1 MTDTLLRIEA
11 LFHAALTVPAGE
23 RKAWLQTMESDPTIR
38 DTVGELLANDDQTHN
53 PLQPALLAVLRLD
66 HSTPQRIGRYRV
78 VGELG
83 EGGMSN
89 VLLAERDIDGRPQR
103 VALKLLYGASTASLR
118 RKAARERALLAALNH
133 RGIASLI
140 DGGESDEGVPYL
152 VMEHVEGIPLL
163 RYLSEQRPSQRERL
177 LLFRQ
182 ICLAIEHAHQRLI
195 LHLDLKPSN
204 VLVRADGSTAL
215 IDFGIGQGLDD
226 LDTGERTAAFTPIY
240 AAPEQRS
247 GAAMTTGTD
256 VYMAGLL
263 LVEILTDGALSQR
276 ARRKRHDPP
285 NVALS
290 EAPIRDALKGD
301 LSRLVAHATA
311 PAVEDRYPSITAL
324 RMDID
329 HYLEGRMLAASR
341 QAWWVRGM
349 KFCRRN
355 RWPLTGASAAALLA
369 IAFVVQLSEQRS
381 RALAAEQNALL
392 AQDMQ
397 ASVLLALSPP
407 GNPQAQARIKALL
420 QRERLRLQDSSS
432 AHARDPGWR
441 SIASVVAVAEIY
453 VSIGDPEPALKAAN
467 GALQLLGDMQRS
479 RRGADDD
486 LLARALAVRGQAF
499 NGLERYAEAEADFER
514 MMTLRRRNSRQDPQ
528 ILAAAWMLYGKAAI
542 EWQDFATAEQAL
554 ASVQSLTADMTA
566 SNMATSNSV
575 ERIELAIAK
584 LDAASGSNDALGLA
598 AQRKQALLDLAN
610 TTLDPRSPLWI
621 DVRMAVSRWHQI
633 EGKPDIALAE
643 AQRALAQSQQLFGE
657 RSIVTATIENN
668 LGTMLADLGRY
679 REALARFDQARAVQA
694 RLSPDKA
701 TVLAAIDINR
711 CSAYYNLGDYALA
724 ANSAQA
730 ALDALP
736 QTHVAYRRLRN
747 IGLSNLARARS
758 EQGQHAAAIRS
769 ARQMLSDPWL
779 KTAAPLEN
787 AFGKISMFIVLLN
800 AGALDEAQSILDE
813 TSPVLEKN
821 LPADHSAFIYMAR
834 RRGLL
839 AAARGRFEDAD
850 QAFGIALAR
859 MDASHDD
866 PVTRAEIRVARA
878 QAAQRLGDGTRAK
891 VLLEQALPILRAETS
906 AASRWLNE
914 AEQLFQTLSTS
925 GADRPAATR

>member
-23 RKAWLQTMESDPTIR
+23 REAWLQTMESDPTIR
-38 DTVGELLANDDQTHN
+38 ETVGELLTNDDQTHN
-53 PLQPALLAVLRLD
+53 PLQPALLAALRLD

-78 VGELG
+78 VGDLG

-276 ARRKRHDPP
+276 ARQKRHDPP

-290 EAPIRDALKGD
+290 QAPIRDALKGD
-301 LSRLVAHATA
+301 LLRLVAHATA

-341 QAWWVRGM
+341 QAWWVRGA

-369 IAFVVQLSEQRS
+369 IAFVAQLSEQRS

-420 QRERLRLQDSSS
+420 QRERLRLQDSSN
-432 AHARDPGWR
+432 ALARDPGWR

-479 RRGADDD
+479 RRGVDDD
-486 LLARALAVRGQAF
+486 LLARALAVRGQAL
-499 NGLERYAEAEADFER
+499 NGLERYEEAEADFER

-528 ILAAAWMLYGKAAI
+528 TLAAAWMLYGKAAI
-542 EWQDFATAEQAL
+542 EWQDFAKAEQAL
-554 ASVQSLTADMTA
+554 ARVQSLTADM
-566 SNMATSNSV
+566 ATSSNAD
-575 ERIELAIAK
+575 RIELKIAL
-584 LDAASGSNDALGLA
+584 LDAASGSNQALAVGVR
-598 AQRKQALLDLAN
+598 RKQALQELAN
-610 TTLDPRSPLWI
+610 TTLDPLSPLWI

-643 AQRALAQSQQLFGE
+643 AERALAQSQQLFGE

-668 LGTMLADLGRY
+668 LGTMLADLSRY
-679 REALARFDQARAVQA
+679 REAVARFDQARAVQS
-694 RLSPDKA
+694 RLSPDKT
-701 TVLAAIDINR
+701 TVLATIDINR
-711 CSAYYNLGDYALA
+711 CRAYYNLGDYALA

-736 QTHVAYRRLRN
+736 QTHAAYRRLRN

-758 EQGQHAAAIRS
+758 GLNQHTAALQT

-779 KTAAPLEN
+779 KAAPPLEN
-787 AFGKISMFIVLLN
+787 AFGKISMFIVMLN
-800 AGALDEAQSILDE
+800 AGALDEAESILDE

-821 LPADHSAFIYMAR
+821 LPPDHSAFIYMAR

-850 QAFGIALAR
+850 RAFGLALAR

-866 PVTRAEIRVARA
+866 PLTRAEILVARA
-878 QAAQRLGDGTRAK
+878 EVAERLGDGTRAK
-891 VLLEQALPILRAETS
+891 ALIAQALPILRAQS
-906 AASRWLNE
+906 PAAAEWLTK
-914 AEQLFQTLSTS
+914 AEQLLQTLS
-925 GADRPAATR
+925 APAT